1 MHSTYKTNLFQ
12 VVRNIC
18 INKKNAISVKYPVCN
33 SDCKTWWKY
42 AAASSR
48 ERKRRSE
55 QFFCTA
61 CHFAG
66 FHSQIPRR
74 HFLDSMSRE
83 QPADMSIAPIVANL
97 QEKKREREEKRAK
110 EPCSELPCATK
121 NTPAMEYRLTTA
133 RSAGYF
139 VLSWK
144 SNVHRCARCVLGTS
158 VHEYQAAVLLSD
170 NETDI

>member
-1 MHSTYKTNLFQ
+1 MEICSCLIEREKKTERTILWYCLPLRRFSFADTAEAFPRLNEPRASCRH
-12 VVRNIC
+12 VDRADRR
-18 INKKNAISVKYPVCN
+18 KSAGE
-33 SDCKTWWKY
+33 KT
-42 AAASSR
+42 R
-48 ERKRRSE
+48 ERK
-55 QFFCTA
+55 
-61 CHFAG
+61 
-66 FHSQIPRR
+66 
-74 HFLDSMSRE
+74 
-83 QPADMSIAPIVANL
+83 
-97 QEKKREREEKRAK
+97 KRAK

-144 SNVHRCARCVLGTS
+144 SNVHRCARCVLGTG